1 LILLKNTILLMK
13 SQLVTS
19 YTLKHDVNRC
29 FLNPAWSKCKHVNKI
44 VFLSKINHSSIFFSF
59 WAIFNSF
66 VNARYSDISVDCNDF
81 EAGFL
86 ITYRKI

>member
-1 LILLKNTILLMK
+1 MFGQHPGYFKA
-13 SQLVTS
+13 V
-19 YTLKHDVNRC
+19 
-29 FLNPAWSKCKHVNKI
+29 
-44 VFLSKINHSSIFFSF
+44 FFSF
-59 WAIFNSF
+59 WATFNSF

>member
-1 LILLKNTILLMK
+1 M
-13 SQLVTS
+13 
-19 YTLKHDVNRC
+19 
-29 FLNPAWSKCKHVNKI
+29 F
-44 VFLSKINHSSIFFSF
+44 FFS
-59 WAIFNSF
+59 ATFNSF